1 MSAGV
6 MTVLARRWHQFGKL
20 LRLLPR
26 AGWRRGLRHGVA
38 ASVEHRAV
46 IAGLELASVVDV
58 GANVGQ
64 FSLLV
69 TTLHPRARVF
79 AFEPLPD
86 AGDRFARLFAGNGKV
101 RLHRAA
107 LGPERGSATLHISA
121 RNDSSSLL
129 PIAEAQRRIFPGT
142 QEVGTIGVPVG
153 PLADFVTRAELIA
166 PALLKIDVQGF
177 ELEVLR
183 GAATL
188 LDAFEWLYVEVSW
201 VALYEGQAL
210 ADEVVAFVSA
220 HGFALS
226 GTHNRSDNPDGSPIQ
241 ADLLFRRAAA
251 C

>member
-1 MSAGV
+1 MSGR
-6 MTVLARRWHQFGKL
+6 LARRWHQLGKA

-26 AGWRRGLRHGVA
+26 AEWRRGLVRGIA
-38 ASVEHRAV
+38 ASVEHRDV
-46 IAGLELASVVDV
+46 IGPLTLATVVDV

-69 TTLHPRARVF
+69 SALHPRATII

-86 AGDRFARLFAGNGKV
+86 AAARYGALFAGKNHV

-107 LGPERGSATLHISA
+107 LGPERGEAVLHVSA

-129 PIAEAQRRIFPGT
+129 PIGDAQAQLFPGT
-142 QEVGTIGVPVG
+142 GEVGTVTVPVG
-153 PLADFVTRAELIA
+153 PLGEFVARTELVA

-183 GAATL
+183 GAEAL
-188 LDAFEWLYVEVSW
+188 LDAFEWIYVEASW

-210 ADEVVAFVSA
+210 AGEVEAFLTSR
-220 HGFALS
+220 GFALAR
-226 GTHNRSDNPDGSPIQ
+226 TCNRTDGPDGSPVQ
-241 ADLLFRRAAA
+241 ADFLFRRESG

>member
-1 MSAGV
+1 
-6 MTVLARRWHQFGKL
+6 MTGTLARRWHQFVKL
-20 LRLLPR
+20 LLLLPR
-26 AGWRRGLRHGVA
+26 AGWRRGLRYGVA
-38 ASVEHRAV
+38 ASVEHRTV
-46 IAGLELASVVDV
+46 IAGLDLATVVDV

-69 TTLHPRARVF
+69 TSLHAQARVF

-86 AGDRFARLFAGNGKV
+86 AADRFARLFAGNDRV

-107 LGPERGSATLHISA
+107 LGPEPGTAILHISA

-129 PIAEAQRRIFPGT
+129 PIAEAQQRIFPGT
-142 QEVGTIGVPVG
+142 QEVGTVSVPVG
-153 PLADFVTRAELIA
+153 PLADFVSRDELAA

-183 GAATL
+183 GAAAL
-188 LDAFEWLYVEVSW
+188 LDAFDWLYIEASW

-210 ADEVVAFVSA
+210 AEEVIAFA
-220 HGFALS
+220 ADHGFTLAS
-226 GTHNRSDNPDGSPIQ
+226 THNRSDASDGSPIQ
-241 ADLLFRRAAA
+241 ADLLFRRAGA